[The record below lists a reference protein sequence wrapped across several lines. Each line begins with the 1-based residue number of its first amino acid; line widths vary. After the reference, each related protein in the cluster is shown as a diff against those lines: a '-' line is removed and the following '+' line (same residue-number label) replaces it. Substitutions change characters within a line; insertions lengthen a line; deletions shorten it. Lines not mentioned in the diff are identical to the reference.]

1 MLLSQELERR
11 WNIVVKALP
20 HGPEGL
26 RASMTFFLLEDEIDV
41 LMEGLKSLAKER
53 GGR

>member
-1 MLLSQELERR
+1 LESR
-11 WNIVVKALP
+11 WNMVVKALP

-41 LMEGLKSLAKER
+41 LMEGLKSLAKKER
-53 GGR
+53 GDR